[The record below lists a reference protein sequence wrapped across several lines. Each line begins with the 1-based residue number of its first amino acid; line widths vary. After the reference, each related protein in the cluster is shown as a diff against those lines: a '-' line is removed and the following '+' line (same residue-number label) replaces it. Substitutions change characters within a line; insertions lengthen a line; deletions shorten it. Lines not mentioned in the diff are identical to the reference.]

1 MNTSEESEI
10 KKSTETEKHQESK
23 ENTQEGHVVVQTTIN
38 SRKLKD
44 QMTNSI
50 ESSDSGDDQV
60 MQQIDEEKM
69 K

>member
-1 MNTSEESEI
+1 MDKSEESEI
-10 KKSTETEKHQESK
+10 KKSTEAEKHQESK
-23 ENTQEGHVVVQTTIN
+23 ENAQEGHVVVQTTIN

>member
-1 MNTSEESEI
+1 MDKSEESEI
-10 KKSTETEKHQESK
+10 KKSTVAEKHQESK
-23 ENTQEGHVVVQTTIN
+23 ENEQEGHVVVQTTIN